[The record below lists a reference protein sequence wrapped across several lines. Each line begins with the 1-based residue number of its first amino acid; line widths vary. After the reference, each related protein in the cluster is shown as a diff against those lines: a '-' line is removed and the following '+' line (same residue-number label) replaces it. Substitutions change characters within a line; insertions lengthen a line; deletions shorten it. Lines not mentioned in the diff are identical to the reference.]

1 MKKNDRRN
9 NGIGLLTK
17 IWYYAEAWLELNRL
31 AALCGGRA
39 VLQNRNWIETK
50 IQIGILMR
58 TRIFVFLDAVCTSL
72 KKYPGQSS

>member
-1 MKKNDRRN
+1 MVFIYDSSMKKNDRRN

-39 VLQNRNWIETK
+39 VLQNRNWEGK
-50 IQIGILMR
+50 QR
-58 TRIFVFLDAVCTSL
+58 F
-72 KKYPGQSS
+72 K